1 MSSLKEKHELIS
13 SSSALLGVVLIA
25 GSVVGFILMLRAFL
39 LSFTSDF
46 LNDYHFI
53 MSMIFLIPSL
63 MLLLPGLLLIRFQRN
78 PKYIGFKKLKTGYI
92 FMLVSVGIVGLF
104 SFLIGGFF
112 LLDILK

>member
-1 MSSLKEKHELIS
+1 MSSLKEKHERIS
-13 SSSALLGVVLIA
+13 SSSALLGIVLIA
-25 GSVVGFILMLRAFL
+25 ASIVGFVLVSRSVIRSL
-39 LSFTSDF
+39 TEEF

-78 PKYIGFKKLKTGYI
+78 PHYIGFRKVKTGYI
-92 FMLVSVGIVGLF
+92 FLLVSVGIVGIF